1 MNKAIKISSLLISLT
16 SIVLLSGC
24 TTPGKNML
32 PHGDMT
38 MAQIYRVQ
46 TGLAGPSDTQGNGDN
61 TSSNNQF
68 DVSRYQGRTTHVI
81 PVSGKSTDDAPNP
94 INSQINSEFKVLP
107 NPNIAAYIFPHM
119 SHYSGTNVPVP
130 GYTTTFFLYEKN
142 HYAMPGEEY

>member
-16 SIVLLSGC
+16 SIVLMSGC

-46 TGLAGPSDTQGNGDN
+46 TGLAGSSDTQSNGDN

-68 DVSRYQGRTTHVI
+68 DVSSYQGRTTHVI
-81 PVSGKSTDDAPNP
+81 PVNDQYTDDAQN
-94 INSQINSEFKVLP
+94 QINSEFKVLP

>member
-1 MNKAIKISSLLISLT
+1 MNKIIKTSSLLISLI
-16 SIVLLSGC
+16 SIVGLSGC

-46 TGLAGPSDTQGNGDN
+46 TGLAVPGNTQAYGNNPS
-61 TSSNNQF
+61 SSSRLNQASYRRVSKPVMPKNNQ
-68 DVSRYQGRTTHVI
+68 Y
-81 PVSGKSTDDAPNP
+81 TDEAQN
-94 INSQINSEFKVLP
+94 QMNSEFKVLP

-119 SHYSGTNVPVP
+119 AHYSGTNVPVP

-142 HYAMPGEEY
+142 HYAMPGEAY

>member
-16 SIVLLSGC
+16 SIVLLNGC

-68 DVSRYQGRTTHVI
+68 DVSRYQGKTTHVI
-81 PVSGKSTDDAPNP
+81 PVNDQYMDDAQN
-94 INSQINSEFKVLP
+94 QINSEFKVLP
-107 NPNIAAYIFPHM
+107 NPNVAAYIFPHM

>member
-1 MNKAIKISSLLISLT
+1 MNKAIKISLLLISLT
-16 SIVLLSGC
+16 STVGLSGC
-24 TTPGKNML
+24 TAPGKNML

-46 TGLAGPSDTQGNGDN
+46 TGLAAPSDTQGNSDN
-61 TSSNNQF
+61 TTFSNQF
-68 DVSRYQGRTTHVI
+68 DISSYQGKPTPVT
-81 PVSGKSTDDAPNP
+81 PVSDQYTDDAQNQ
-94 INSQINSEFKVLP
+94 INSQFKVLP

-119 SHYSGTNVPVP
+119 SHYSGTDVPVP

>member
-1 MNKAIKISSLLISLT
+1 MNKAIKISLLLISLT

-24 TTPGKNML
+24 TTPGKKLL

-46 TGLAGPSDTQGNGDN
+46 TGLVVSSDTQGSGDN
-61 TSSNNQF
+61 TTSSNQF
-68 DVSRYQGRTTHVI
+68 DAISYQSNATSI
-81 PVSGKSTDDAPNP
+81 MPVSDQYIDDAQN
-94 INSQINSEFKVLP
+94 QINSEFKVLP